1 MIVSAL
7 CYIKNGKLSE
17 VFFHNVADE
26 DVDINMMYISVED
39 DSQFDYILS
48 MSRPMLTTSE
58 RDYMVSQM
66 FDKFK
71 ELVKSGNVPYQV
83 TGKDELVVSL

>member
-1 MIVSAL
+1 
-7 CYIKNGKLSE
+7 
-17 VFFHNVADE
+17 
-26 DVDINMMYISVED
+26 
-39 DSQFDYILS
+39 

-58 RDYMVSQM
+58 RSYMVSQM

>member
-1 MIVSAL
+1 
-7 CYIKNGKLSE
+7 
-17 VFFHNVADE
+17 
-26 DVDINMMYISVED
+26 MMYISVGD

-66 FDKFK
+66 FNNFK
-71 ELVKSGNVPYQV
+71 ELAKTGNVPYQV
-83 TGKDELVVSL
+83 TGKDELVVNI

>member
-1 MIVSAL
+1 MK
-7 CYIKNGKLSE
+7 YIYNR
-17 VFFHNVADE
+17 VYDE

-66 FDKFK
+66 FNKFK
-71 ELVKSGNVPYQV
+71 ELVKTGNVPYQV
-83 TGKDELVVSL
+83 TGKDELVVNI